1 MKKLLSEVL
10 AGIAIV
16 ASNAASLGCMWILL
30 DEPEAPKSMMD

>member
-1 MKKLLSEVL
+1 MKKLLSVVL

-16 ASNAASLGCMWILL
+16 ASNAASLGCSWFVF